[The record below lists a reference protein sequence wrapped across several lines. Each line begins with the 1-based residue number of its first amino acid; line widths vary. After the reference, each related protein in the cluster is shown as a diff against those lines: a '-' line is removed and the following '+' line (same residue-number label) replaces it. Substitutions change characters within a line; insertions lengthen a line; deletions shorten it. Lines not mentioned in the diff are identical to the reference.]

1 MESFKERHVTWLE
14 NFYDLSVS
22 IVVYQISRNLTQD
35 VSIHGVL
42 SFIIL
47 FIPVWWSWIGVTFYS
62 TRFETDDL
70 IHRLFMLLQITAS
83 AFMAVSVPDGLGKN
97 SEWFALSYALIR
109 IILVIEYLRT
119 RRHVPSANNLTTRYV
134 IGFSISAVIWII
146 SAIMPP
152 QIRFILWMIGLT
164 IDVGTPLIFTRN
176 TTLHFTPHVQH
187 LPERFGSFTIIVLG
201 ISILGVV
208 NGIAPHNWT
217 LYSILSSGLG
227 LGIAFSLWWIYF
239 DSVDG
244 SEIKDLQKNKRINI
258 YLIWLYIHF
267 PLIIG
272 FTAIGVSVEQV
283 VLSNQYNVLSDSVR
297 LLLSFSAFL
306 CLFSLGIIQITSIMT
321 GTLSI
326 MDTTKLNRVKK
337 YSAGIYSISTG
348 LGVLIMG
355 IFLNNPIFLL
365 PVIFIGIV
373 SAACI
378 GQVIL
383 DVKRHPHHRFSKF

>member
-1 MESFKERHVTWLE
+1 M
-14 NFYDLSVS
+14 
-22 IVVYQISRNLTQD
+22 
-35 VSIHGVL
+35 
-42 SFIIL
+42 
-47 FIPVWWSWIGVTFYS
+47 
-62 TRFETDDL
+62 
-70 IHRLFMLLQITAS
+70 
-83 AFMAVSVPDGLGKN
+83 
-97 SEWFALSYALIR
+97 
-109 IILVIEYLRT
+109 
-119 RRHVPSANNLTTRYV
+119 
-134 IGFSISAVIWII
+134 
-146 SAIMPP
+146 
-152 QIRFILWMIGLT
+152 T
-164 IDVGTPLIFTRN
+164 IDIGTPLIFTRN
-176 TTLHFTPHVQH
+176 ATLHFTPHVQH
-187 LPERFGSFTIIVLG
+187 LPERLGLFTIIVLG

-244 SEIKDLQKNKRINI
+244 SEIKDLQKNKRVYI

-272 FTAIGVSVEQV
+272 FTAIGVSVEHV
-283 VLSNQYNVLSDSVR
+283 VLNNQYNILSDSVR
-297 LLLSFSAFL
+297 WLLSFSAFL

-321 GTLSI
+321 GSSPVTGA
-326 MDTTKLNRVKK
+326 TKSKRIKK

-355 IFLNNPIFLL
+355 IFLSNHIFLL

-373 SAACI
+373 AAACI